1 MRWLRLGPQGTS
13 DYTDTRENFQPLLVI
28 SGKVYG
34 ELEILIKSW
43 AVSLRSWGLGMRASK
58 PGITGRHWLDPRLE
72 KAPPASSYACPVLS
86 SIWLLLSQII
96 YNKPL
101 TVSRRM
107 SAFVQPVQVSVL
119 GLMSEVGVAL
129 QDRSFNSTT
138 VPVQTL
144 GINPRTE

>member
-1 MRWLRLGPQGTS
+1 
-13 DYTDTRENFQPLLVI
+13 
-28 SGKVYG
+28 
-34 ELEILIKSW
+34 
-43 AVSLRSWGLGMRASK
+43 
-58 PGITGRHWLDPRLE
+58 
-72 KAPPASSYACPVLS
+72 
-86 SIWLLLSQII
+86 
-96 YNKPL
+96 
-101 TVSRRM
+101 M